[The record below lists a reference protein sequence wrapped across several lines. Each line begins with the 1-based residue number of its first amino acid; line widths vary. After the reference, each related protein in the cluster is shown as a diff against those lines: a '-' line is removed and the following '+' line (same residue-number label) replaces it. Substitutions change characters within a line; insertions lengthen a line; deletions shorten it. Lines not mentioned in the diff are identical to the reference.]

1 MPYAKFS
8 KLVSFASTPCLC
20 YKPFMAP
27 DPKTMLVVNPH
38 AGKGRGARILPA
50 VRARLEPRFPGLAL
64 RVSARPGQALD
75 FGREAL
81 AEGYGRVVC
90 LGGDGTPFEVVSGMF
105 AAGAPAPGFELGLV
119 PAGTGNSFLRDFSLR
134 GWGAAVSA
142 ILAGRRRPV
151 DVVEAAYDDN
161 GREARRHFLNILGVG
176 LIADILKLTNE
187 RLKGLGAA
195 GYSLAVMLRLIRG
208 VRNRLRLTLDGE
220 ELEIA
225 DSALVVSNS
234 KFTGG
239 AMKIAPMADS
249 GDGRADLV
257 AFQGAS
263 RRDMLAIFARIFSG
277 GHLMHPR
284 VWSRPLAG
292 MAVTADPPQRLMADG
307 ELLGRTPLR
316 LRVLPGALTV
326 LA

>member
-1 MPYAKFS
+1 
-8 KLVSFASTPCLC
+8 
-20 YKPFMAP
+20 MAP